1 MIKLNKT
8 HQKLTLSVLFL
19 VALISNK
26 SEAQITTI
34 TPNPNDTRVITT
46 GVPFLLIAT
55 DARAAGMGD
64 MGVATS
70 VDAYSQQWNPSK
82 YAFSEAKSGF
92 AIGYTPYLSKL
103 VNDIFIG
110 NFTYFNRLNERSAF
124 AASFRYFGLGEIE
137 LRETEISEPLIVK
150 PNELTFDVSYSLR
163 LSDQFSMG
171 VALRYLRSDLKI
183 QTFDPDA
190 KAAGSYGVDIS
201 GYYQS
206 EEEAYSD
213 FNGRW
218 RGGFAIQNLGPKI
231 KYDEGGTENFL
242 PTNLRLGGGFDFIFD
257 QYNRINVTAEVTK
270 LLVPTPP
277 IIGDEYNYFDNNSD
291 NTFNEDDGDFLYND
305 VNNDGMFGVGDYTD
319 INDNGVYDDGDTKLD
334 ANPIRNDVI
343 IQGQSQDVNFMSG
356 VFQSFNDAPGGL
368 SEELDEFTW
377 ALGAEY
383 VYQDSFALRAGYFN
397 ENEFK
402 GARKFF
408 SLGAGFKYTTIDIDL
423 SYLFSASKVQSP
435 LENTLRFSLSF
446 NIGDGEYT
454 EY

>member
-1 MIKLNKT
+1 MIPIKKN
-8 HQKLTLSVLFL
+8 QKLTSLCVLFL
-19 VALISNK
+19 VALFSIDTV
-26 SEAQITTI
+26 AQTTVI
-34 TPNPNDTRVITT
+34 PNQDSRVITT
-46 GVPFLLIAT
+46 GVPFILIAS

-70 VDAYSQQWNPSK
+70 VDTYSQQWNPSK
-82 YAFSEAKSGF
+82 YAFSEAKSG
-92 AIGYTPYLSKL
+92 IGISYTPYLSKL
-103 VNDIFIG
+103 VNDIFLG
-110 NFTYFNRLNERSAF
+110 NITYFNRINERSAF
-124 AASFRYFGLGEIE
+124 AVSLKYFSLGEIE
-137 LRETEISEPLIVK
+137 LREDEFMDPIIEK
-150 PNELTFDVSYSLR
+150 PNELTFDASYSLR
-163 LSDQFSMG
+163 LSDQFSMA

-183 QTFDPDA
+183 QAIDVNA
-190 KAAGSYGVDIS
+190 KAASSFGVDIS

-206 EEEAYSD
+206 EEEAYND

-257 QYNRINVTAEVTK
+257 QYNRVNVTAEITK

-277 IIGDEYNYFDNNSD
+277 VYGTE
-291 NTFNEDDGDFLYND
+291 FN
-305 VNNDGMFGVGDYTD
+305 YTD
-319 INDNGVYDDGDTKLD
+319 TNGNGVYDADTDTLG
-334 ANPIRNDVI
+334 AIENSNVI
-343 IQGQSQDVNFMSG
+343 IEGQDPNVGFMSG
-356 VFQSFNDAPGGL
+356 VFQSFNDAPGGF

-383 VYQDSFALRAGYFN
+383 VYQDSFALRLGYFN
-397 ENEFK
+397 ENELK

-408 SLGAGFKYTTIDIDL
+408 AMGAGFKYSAIDIDL

-446 NIGDGEYT
+446 NFGDGEYS